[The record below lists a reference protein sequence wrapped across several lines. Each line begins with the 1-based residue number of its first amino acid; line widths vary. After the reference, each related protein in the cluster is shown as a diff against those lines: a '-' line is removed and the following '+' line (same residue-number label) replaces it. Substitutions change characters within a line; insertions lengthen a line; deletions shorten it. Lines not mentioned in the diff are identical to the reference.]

1 MAFDNTN
8 RGALFKAD
16 KQGNDRRPDY
26 SGNINVDGKELFI
39 DAWLKKSK
47 AGQTYMSLS
56 VKPKRAREQGGTKN
70 PPARTTNTDADLN
83 DDIPW

>member
-1 MAFDNTN
+1 MNDFDNTN

-26 SGNINVDGKELFI
+26 SGSLNVDGKEFFL

-56 VKPKRAREQGGTKN
+56 VKPKRVQGTK
-70 PPARTTNTDADLN
+70 AETVTNTDADLN

>member
-16 KQGNDRRPDY
+16 KEGNEHRPDY
-26 SGNINVDGKELFI
+26 SGNLNVDGKEFFI

-47 AGQTYMSLS
+47 AGSTYMSLS
-56 VKPKRAREQGGTKN
+56 VKPKLARHQSGTKN
-70 PPARTTNTDADLN
+70 PPAQTQERSDN
-83 DDIPW
+83 DDLIPWT